1 MTTQQ
6 TRLSQPQPA
15 QQQSAMP
22 ARARKSGKA
31 TSATAPA
38 HEATQGPGQ
47 PAKPAKG
54 RRPRASQ
61 PLDARQ
67 RRFVD
72 EYLVDLSPSRAAIR
86 AGYPARNASITGR
99 RLLRNTFV
107 ITALRE
113 AQDARAFRTGITQDM
128 VLRELAAVG
137 FTVMTDICAWAEDGV
152 RLRPSQ
158 DLSRV
163 QAAAVAE
170 IKEAGTGKAGVQLK
184 LHSKLKALEMLG
196 RHLGMFSGPADA
208 DLDNDDGK
216 EGATLP
222 PDLKARLDAIYAAR
236 DACTGTT
243 DTAAADTAP

>member
-1 MTTQQ
+1 M
-6 TRLSQPQPA
+6 
-15 QQQSAMP
+15 
-22 ARARKSGKA
+22 
-31 TSATAPA
+31 
-38 HEATQGPGQ
+38 
-47 PAKPAKG
+47 
-54 RRPRASQ
+54 
-61 PLDARQ
+61 
-67 RRFVD
+67 
-72 EYLVDLSPSRAAIR
+72 DLSPSRAAIR

-99 RLLRNTFV
+99 RLLRNSFV
-107 ITALRE
+107 IAALRE

-137 FTVMTDICAWAEDGV
+137 FTVMTDICVWAEDGV
-152 RLRPSQ
+152 RLRSSA

-170 IKEAGTGKAGVQLK
+170 IKEASTGKAGVQLK

-208 DLDNDDGK
+208 DLDTDDGK

-236 DACTGTT
+236 DACVGTS
-243 DTAAADTAP
+243 DAAAADTAP